1 MIYYYTVDYILT
13 GNVFTDTIADL
24 LLHPYAESSYARHYT
39 CKKKFAQRH
48 KIYDFLQ
55 EDCPWNAEPHVLHLC
70 AWRHCGP
77 LKRQPLVL
85 LK

>member
-39 CKKKFAQRH
+39 CKKKTLSDIKFMTSSR
-48 KIYDFLQ
+48 KTVRGMLNRM
-55 EDCPWNAEPHVLHLC
+55 CCTC
-70 AWRHCGP
+70 AHGDTAA
-77 LKRQPLVL
+77 L
-85 LK
+85 